1 MTSSWP
7 SLGYILPII
16 IFSVSYNIPTFFELQ
31 VKTLLRTDDGSISLC
46 QELHINEEYISDG
59 TEDPVILENPSSDN
73 CNESSFDDSNM
84 VKITVIFHSLCHGI
98 FQVEKIA
105 ATSLRMNPIYIKLY
119 LIYLNFFIH
128 GVIPFSLL
136 IILNIAIYRQVPTMY
151 CLITLQLCF
160 R

>member
-7 SLGYILPII
+7 SWGYILPII
-16 IFSVSYNIPTFFELQ
+16 IFSFCFNIPKFFELQ
-31 VKTLLRTDDGSISLC
+31 VKTLRTDDGSISLC
-46 QELHINEEYISDG
+46 QELHINEEYISDDID
-59 TEDPVILENPSSDN
+59 DPVILENLSSDN
-73 CNESSFDDSNM
+73 CNESPFDDSNM

-98 FQVEKIA
+98 VQVEKIA

-128 GVIPFSLL
+128 GVIPFTLL
-136 IILNIAIYRQVPTMY
+136 ITLNIAIYRQVSTMY
-151 CLITLQLCF
+151 CMATLQHYF

>member
-16 IFSVSYNIPTFFELQ
+16 IFSLIYNIPKFFELQ
-31 VKTLLRTDDGSISLC
+31 VKTLRTDDGIISLC
-46 QELHINEEYISDG
+46 QELHINEEYISDD
-59 TEDPVILENPSSDN
+59 TDDPVILENPSSDN

-128 GVIPFSLL
+128 GVIPFTLL

>member
-16 IFSVSYNIPTFFELQ
+16 IFSLCYNIPKFFELQ
-31 VKTLLRTDDGSISLC
+31 VKTLRTDDGSISLC
-46 QELHINEEYISDG
+46 QELHINEEYISD
-59 TEDPVILENPSSDN
+59 DPVILENPSSDN

-84 VKITVIFHSLCHGI
+84 VKITVIFQSLCHCI

-128 GVIPFSLL
+128 GVIPFTLL
-136 IILNIAIYRQVPTMY
+136 ITLNIAIYRQVPTMY
-151 CLITLQLCF
+151 CMATLQLYF